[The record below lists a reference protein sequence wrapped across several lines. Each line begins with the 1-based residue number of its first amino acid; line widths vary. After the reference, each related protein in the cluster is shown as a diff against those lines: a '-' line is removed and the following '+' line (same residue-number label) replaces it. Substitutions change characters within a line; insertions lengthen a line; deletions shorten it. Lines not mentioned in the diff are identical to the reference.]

1 MRALLYQLSYITVA
15 PGEGFEPPTKWLTA
29 TRSTAELS
37 RNESLSWR
45 CPHLTRTGQHP
56 LPRSRTL
63 YSIGSTIQAPS

>member
-1 MRALLYQLSYITVA
+1 
-15 PGEGFEPPTKWLTA
+15 
-29 TRSTAELS
+29 
-37 RNESLSWR
+37 LSWR